1 MTRAPAPPLPGRFR
15 VRLGPVSRLGHTRSL
30 WTTTALVLAA
40 LALAGATLLWPGA
53 GVTPDKALAALT
65 GSDAGFAETVVLQWR
80 LPRVLS
86 AAAVGAALA
95 VSGALFQALTRNPL
109 GSPDIIGFNTGAYTG
124 VLAALLLGHSGF
136 GAVSAGALLGGAA
149 AAGVVA
155 VLSWRQGFDGLR
167 LILVGLGVSMMLSA
181 LNRWLILRGDLETA
195 LSAATWGAGTLNGL
209 RWETAL
215 PACAVLA
222 VLLALS
228 AGAGRALSVLGLGED
243 ASVTL
248 GLRRTA
254 PRLLILAAGVL
265 LTAVCTALAGPI
277 SFIALAAPH
286 IAQRLTRSPRPHL
299 ASTAAAGAA
308 LLLLADLCAQRLFAP
323 VQLPVGLVTVTLGG
337 LYLMVLLAA
346 RQRPAAARPNSP
358 ARRLSALLAPSPSRP
373 RKGRHA

>member
-30 WTTTALVLAA
+30 WTTAA
-40 LALAGATLLWPGA
+40 LLLAGVALLGATLLWPGA
-53 GVTPDKALAALT
+53 GVTPSTALGALT
-65 GSDAGFAETVVLQWR
+65 GEDAGFSGTVVLQWR
-80 LPRVLS
+80 LPRALS

-124 VLAALLLGHSGF
+124 VLTALLLGHSGF
-136 GAVSAGALLGGAA
+136 GAVSLGALIGGAA
-149 AAGVVA
+149 AAAAVG
-155 VLSWRQGFDGLR
+155 VLSWKQGFDGLR

-181 LNRWLILRGDLETA
+181 FNRWLILRGDQETA
-195 LSAATWGAGTLNGL
+195 LSAATWGAGTLNGI
-209 RWETAL
+209 RWESAL
-215 PACAVLA
+215 PACALLA
-222 VLLALS
+222 LLLALS
-228 AGAGRALSVLGLGED
+228 AGAGRTLSLLGLGDES
-243 ASVTL
+243 ATAL
-248 GLRRTA
+248 GLPRTA
-254 PRLLILAAGVL
+254 PRLLLLAAGVL

-337 LYLMVLLAA
+337 LYLM
-346 RQRPAAARPNSP
+346 
-358 ARRLSALLAPSPSRP
+358 ALLASRQRRPSLRPVSAPSRP
-373 RKGRHA
+373 RSPHD

>member
-1 MTRAPAPPLPGRFR
+1 MTRAPAAPLPGRFR

-215 PACAVLA
+215 PACAVLT

-228 AGAGRALSVLGLGED
+228 AGAGQALSVLGLGED

-254 PRLLILAAGVL
+254 PRVLILAAGVL

-346 RQRPAAARPNSP
+346 RQRPAAARPHSP
-358 ARRLSALLAPSPSRP
+358 ARRLSALLTPSPSRP